1 MDGIDSKIYKLRT
14 ETDKMDAMRDRMDSN
29 FESIH
34 ANQEVIAR
42 NKKNIDRLSYLL
54 QQSERI
60 EGAVSDAKREIASM
74 GAKMDKEV
82 KKIDS
87 VAQANH
93 LKNSN
98 RIDKIKQKLA
108 DLYYQINEEEESE
121 ISSDAGNDGEVRLS
135 DKTKSLGLLDDAQ
148 KSSRSHSQ
156 FNKDGKQD
164 SEQGVN

>member
-14 ETDKMDAMRDRMDSN
+14 ETDKMGSMEARMDSN
-29 FESIH
+29 FERIQE
-34 ANQEVIAR
+34 NQEVIAR
-42 NKKNIDRLSYLL
+42 NKQNIERLSYLL

-60 EGAVSDAKREIASM
+60 ERAVNDTKREIAGM
-74 GAKMDKEV
+74 GSKMDKEV

-87 VAQANH
+87 VSQANH

-135 DKTKSLGLLDDAQ
+135 DKTKSLGLLDDA
-148 KSSRSHSQ
+148 
-156 FNKDGKQD
+156 
-164 SEQGVN
+164 